1 MPVASMNKESVNL
14 ILFQCDLEGFFP
26 PQMLFVLEK
35 FTWNFIPM
43 LLLVSNRNNSKEG
56 KS

>member
-14 ILFQCDLEGFFP
+14 VLFQCDLEGIFP

-35 FTWNFIPM
+35 FIWNFIPI
-43 LLLVSNRNNSKEG
+43 LLPVSSGDNRKEG
-56 KS
+56 KR